1 MATVMQACSVDTS
14 RIIIFAQSLE
24 ERPLDMQLLLGAQ
37 LLGGSNGQGLLGIQ
51 LPPYF
56 S

>member
-1 MATVMQACSVDTS
+1 MTTVMQVCSVDTC
-14 RIIIFAQSLE
+14 RISVFAQSLE
-24 ERPLDMQLLLGAQ
+24 EQPLDMQLLLGAQ
-37 LLGGSNGQGLLGIQ
+37 LLGGSNGQGLLAIQ